1 MPSRWDFLLETKP
14 IPLMDHLLEEVA
26 KLLTKDLS
34 KWPPPVQE
42 VDLDIGGTF
51 APLLLEHPPRPALA
65 VYSEALRLSRW
76 ELAREFD
83 AYDDYMRN
91 KRYLERGLAPT
102 DRLALLFLNRWLV
115 EQMLGLGEATEGR
128 VKRQMMQRILDKVE
142 ARLRLVQPPPSGL
155 IL

>member
-1 MPSRWDFLLETKP
+1 MPSRWDYLFEAKP
-14 IPLMDHLLEEVA
+14 VPVRDHLVDEVA
-26 KLLTKDLS
+26 KLLAKDLS

-42 VDLDIGGTF
+42 IDLDVGGTF
-51 APLLLEHPPRPALA
+51 APLFLEPTPRPSQA
-65 VYSEALRLSRW
+65 VYEEALRLSHW

-102 DRLALLFLNRWLV
+102 DRLLLLFLNRWLV

-128 VKRQMMQRILDKVE
+128 VKRPMMHQVLDKLQ
-142 ARLRLVQPPPSGL
+142 ARLHLGQTPPSGL
-155 IL
+155 II